1 MPVARTYKINK
12 SLRPDKRIFMTPP
25 IRKFFAV
32 ILLILLIGVP
42 FINWKLGAVFWM
54 CAWLI
59 FIFQNLFS
67 RHSWK
72 LPQEED
78 DGEEPD

>member
-1 MPVARTYKINK
+1 MPVASTCKINK
-12 SLRPDKRIFMTPP
+12 SVRPDKRFFMTSTV
-25 IRKFFAV
+25 RKFFAV

-72 LPQEED
+72 LPHEDEEGD
-78 DGEEPD
+78 EPD